1 MLWGE
6 GLDALCRDSF
16 KCLGCL
22 SRSSPHIL
30 LFCFFNFSKPFLFSI
45 LLSHYSLSPPPS
57 SFDSI
62 LSLALALVLILL
74 FNFCPFSATSVLVS
88 QHSTAASRPLTYSFH
103 SHHHSESENHLL
115 HCHLT
120 LVPSIPSTGISSD
133 EQHPETSVLLY
144 VNWWSCTSKKKN
156 NSAFV

>member
-22 SRSSPHIL
+22 SRSFPHIL
-30 LFCFFNFSKPFLFSI
+30 LFRFFNFSKPFLFSM
-45 LLSHYSLSPPPS
+45 LLSHYSLSPPPP

-62 LSLALALVLILL
+62 LSLALMLILL

-88 QHSTAASRPLTYSFH
+88 QHSTAASRPLTYCFH
-103 SHHHSESENHLL
+103 SLHHSESENHLN

-120 LVPSIPSTGISSD
+120 LVPSIVYHPQAFQVMSSTLKLLCFCMSTD
-133 EQHPETSVLLY
+133 EVVPQ
-144 VNWWSCTSKKKN
+144 KN

>member
-30 LFCFFNFSKPFLFSI
+30 LFRFFNFSKPFLFSMF
-45 LLSHYSLSPPPS
+45 LSHYSLSPPPS

-62 LSLALALVLILL
+62 LSLALILILL

-88 QHSTAASRPLTYSFH
+88 QHSTAAPRPLTYSFH
-103 SHHHSESENHLL
+103 SHHHSESENHLN
-115 HCHLT
+115 HCHFT
-120 LVPSIPSTGISSD
+120 LVPSIVYHPQGFQVMSSTLKLLCFCMSTD
-133 EQHPETSVLLY
+133 EVVPQ
-144 VNWWSCTSKKKN
+144 KN